1 LENINTHALVL
12 RQLKKLSKEKRAL
25 LTSDEAFL
33 KFLDLVSMTYQE
45 YDEHVYILERSL
57 EVSYSELQSL
67 QEEQKSSYESHMR
80 AMIRVIPDIIFLN
93 NEEGLFLEAFVKK
106 KGSIGSDEA
115 EIVGRFYEDIFPDY
129 IASFFR
135 ENLKKTL
142 SKKKLHVAEFMV
154 KDTKEYYEARFMSE
168 EYLIEG
174 KKTVVTIIR
183 NITQDKKNQEKLQ
196 YLATHDSLTKLP
208 NRFYFQRKLQEVL
221 KERNSEQPGGLFFL
235 DIDHFKT
242 INDNLGH
249 DVGDK
254 ILVRITN
261 RLRAALAEDDFLA
274 RFGGDEFVLI
284 VTDAEEKVLEDI
296 ASLILEQFTKPFKV
310 DKYLLELTTSIGICT
325 FPPENASPTQLI
337 KQADIAMYHAKE
349 SGRNQYSLFTK
360 ELADKAYQEFM
371 LEVNLKK
378 AIDNNEFYLLYQ
390 PQIDLTNNRLIG
402 LEALIRWEY
411 QGLVPPS
418 KFIPLAEQCGFI
430 EHISDW
436 VVEEVCKQINIWKQE
451 KVDFPSVS
459 VNLSRKEIGKP
470 NLLERINKI
479 THKYR
484 VESSLLEFEVTETA
498 LMENKEIAFKNMMA
512 LRSHGYFV
520 AIDDFGIG
528 YSSLSNLKEF
538 LFDKLKIDRSF
549 VSGIGYIRESE
560 LIIQATIAMAHSLK
574 LKVIA
579 EGVETKDH
587 FKFLTQNSCDQVQ
600 GYYCSYP
607 LRGEELSSFE
617 FQSF

>member
-1 LENINTHALVL
+1 LESTNTHSLVS
-12 RQLKKLSKEKRAL
+12 RQLKKLSTEKRNL
-25 LTSDEAFL
+25 FEKDEEFL
-33 KFLDLVSMTYQE
+33 KFVDLVSTTYQE
-45 YDEHVYILERSL
+45 YDKYIYLLERSL
-57 EVSYSELQSL
+57 EVSYGELQLL
-67 QEEQKSSYESHMR
+67 QEEQKSSYESYIK
-80 AMIRVIPDIIFLN
+80 AMVSAMPDMMFFN
-93 NEEGLFLEAFVKK
+93 NEEGVFLEAFVKK
-106 KGSIGSDEA
+106 QESLCGSEG
-115 EIVGRFYEDIFPDY
+115 EIVGKRYEDVFPEY
-129 IASFFR
+129 IAKFFR
-135 ENLKKTL
+135 HNLHKTL
-142 SKKKLHVAEFMV
+142 SKKKLNVAEFMV
-154 KDTKEYYEARFMSE
+154 EKTKEYYEARFISE
-168 EYLIEG
+168 EYLIDG
-174 KKTVVTIIR
+174 KKTVLTIIR

-208 NRFYFQRKLQEVL
+208 NRFYFQKKLQEVL
-221 KERNSEQPGGLFFL
+221 KEKNQQQGGLFFL
-235 DIDHFKT
+235 DIDHFKM

-249 DVGDK
+249 DIGDK
-254 ILVRITN
+254 ILMRITK
-261 RLRAALAEDDFLA
+261 RLKSALAEDDFLA

-284 VTDAEEKVLEDI
+284 VKDANEEALENV
-296 ASLILEQFTKPFKV
+296 AKAILKQFIKPFKI
-310 DKYLLELTTSIGICT
+310 DKYLLELTTSIGICP
-325 FPPENASPTQLI
+325 FPHKKTSPTQLI

-349 SGRNQYSLFTK
+349 LGRNQYRLFTK
-360 ELADKAYQEFM
+360 ELAEKAYQEFM

-378 AIDNNEFYLLYQ
+378 AIDNNEFYLVYQ
-390 PQIDLTNNRLIG
+390 PQIRLEDNKLIG

-411 QGLVPPS
+411 KGLVPPS

-436 VVEEVCKQINIWKQE
+436 VVEEVCKQINTWKAQNL
-451 KVDFPSVS
+451 DFPSVS
-459 VNLSRKEIGKP
+459 VNLSRKEIGKA

-512 LRSHGYFV
+512 LRTHGYFV

-549 VSGIGYIRESE
+549 VSGIGYVKESE

-579 EGVETKDH
+579 EGVETKEH
-587 FKFLTQNSCDQVQ
+587 FNFLTENSCDQVQ

-607 LRGEELSSFE
+607 LRGEEINAFR
-617 FQSF
+617 FR

>member
-1 LENINTHALVL
+1 
-12 RQLKKLSKEKRAL
+12 LKKLSQEKRDFFEK
-25 LTSDEAFL
+25 DEELL
-33 KFLDLVSMTYQE
+33 KFVNLISTSYHE
-45 YDEHVYILERSL
+45 YDEHVYTLERSL
-57 EVSYSELQSL
+57 EVSYGELQLL
-67 QEEQKSSYESHMR
+67 QEEQKSSYESHIK
-80 AMIRVIPDIIFLN
+80 AMVSAMPDMMFFN
-93 NEEGLFLEAFVKK
+93 NEDGLFLEAFVKNQASLC
-106 KGSIGSDEA
+106 GSEG
-115 EIVGRFYEDIFPDY
+115 EIVGKLYEDVFPEH
-129 IASFFR
+129 IAKFFR
-135 ENLKKTL
+135 ENLNKTL
-142 SKKKLHVAEFMV
+142 SRKKLNVAEFMV
-154 KDTKEYYEARFMSE
+154 PKTKEYYEARFISE
-168 EYLIEG
+168 EYLIDG
-174 KKTVVTIIR
+174 KKTVLTIIR
-183 NITQDKKNQEKLQ
+183 NITKDKKNQEKLE

-208 NRFYFQRKLQEVL
+208 NRFYFQKKLQEVL
-221 KERNSEQPGGLFFL
+221 KERRKYQEGGLFFL

-249 DVGDK
+249 DIGDK
-254 ILVRITN
+254 ILMRITQ
-261 RLRAALAEDDFLA
+261 RLKSALAEDDFLA

-284 VTDAEEKVLEDI
+284 VKDANEEALENV
-296 ASLILEQFTKPFKV
+296 AKAILKQFIKPFKI
-310 DKYLLELTTSIGICT
+310 DKYLLELTTSIGICP
-325 FPPENASPTQLI
+325 FPHKSTSPTQLI

-378 AIDNNEFYLLYQ
+378 AIDNDEFYLVYQ
-390 PQIDLTNNRLIG
+390 PQIRLEDNKLIG

-411 QGLVPPS
+411 EGLVPPS

-436 VVEEVCKQINIWKQE
+436 VVEEVCKQINIWKAQE
-451 KVDFPSVS
+451 VDFPSVS
-459 VNLSRKEIGKP
+459 INLSRKEIGKA
-470 NLLERINKI
+470 NLLERINKV

-512 LRSHGYFV
+512 LRTHGYFV

-549 VSGIGYIRESE
+549 VSGIGYVKESE

-579 EGVETKDH
+579 EGVETKEH
-587 FKFLTQNSCDQVQ
+587 FNFLTENSCDQVQ

-607 LRGEELSSFE
+607 LRGEEINSFH
-617 FQSF
+617 FR